1 MASLMFTRGSR
12 LPALTVRGA
21 KLFAPLWDLQG
32 RHRLLTAGIPEGAS
46 THSDDSADDDA
57 YFFHKV
63 KSKRK
68 KQLGEHPLKHKDTV
82 IEILGAVKKQIQLQ
96 KVQQN
101 NNNNDNNIVNK
112 IQANLSP
119 FVEVNNDT
127 EVEPTSASVTA
138 PVTPPLLSAAEVVAR
153 IRSNPPTL
161 PSGTH
166 KPKQSLSQNYLNN
179 KRTVAD
185 IVRAFYEDALLHC
198 KHESDVSKRKVG
210 PVVEMGPGIGAL
222 TEPLLQILGSEKFQC
237 IELDERSVKILQ
249 KKHPDLRIHVGSVLQ
264 FDYNKLS
271 FQEDEPLTIIGNLP
285 FNITSR
291 IMYALVDAAA
301 IHGAVRSAT
310 VTMQWEVS
318 EKVQSPI
325 NTKDYGILAIT
336 LQLYTHLMKRHF
348 RIPSAVFYPQPK
360 VDSAL
365 MGLHYLSPEALEDRL
380 DGVRPA
386 EIRQVLNLTFQQRR
400 KTLRNSIRNVYKAV
414 YGDERGLELAK
425 AVTERD
431 ESPALTPRVQQ
442 RADAGDH
449 FALRQRLP
457 SNWPT
462 LRPEGLT
469 PGQFVELT
477 RLVHSEENAADGGDQ
492 QDDESCD

>member
-1 MASLMFTRGSR
+1 MSRERVMQIASLMINRASR
-12 LPALTVRGA
+12 LPVSRGA
-21 KLFAPLWDLQG
+21 QLLAPPWDPQG
-32 RHRLLTAGIPEGAS
+32 RRLLTGIADFTTRS
-46 THSDDSADDDA
+46 NDHSREEDSDGNAH
-57 YFFHKV
+57 FFHRV
-63 KSKRK
+63 KRK
-68 KQLGEHPLKHKDTV
+68 KQLGEHPLQHKDTV
-82 IEILGAVKKQIQLQ
+82 TEILGAVKKELRQ
-96 KVQQN
+96 VQQH
-101 NNNNDNNIVNK
+101 NIK
-112 IQANLSP
+112 IQVSTFGEEGSDDAAA
-119 FVEVNNDT
+119 
-127 EVEPTSASVTA
+127 EPSSA
-138 PVTPPLLSAAEVVAR
+138 PVTPPLLSAAEIVSR
-153 IRSNPPTL
+153 IKSNPPTL
-161 PSGTH
+161 PSQTH

-179 KRTVAD
+179 KKTVAD
-185 IVRAFYEDALLHC
+185 IVCAFYEDALLHC
-198 KHESDVSKRKVG
+198 KHETDVSKRKVG

-222 TEPLLQILGSEKFQC
+222 TEPLLQILGKEKFQC
-237 IELDERSVKILQ
+237 IELDERSIKVLQ
-249 KKHPDLRIHVGSVLQ
+249 KKHPDLRVHEGSVLQ

-271 FQEDEPLTIIGNLP
+271 VREDEPLTIIGNLP

-291 IMYALVDAAA
+291 IMYALVDAAC

-348 RIPSAVFYPQPK
+348 RIPSTVFYPQPK

-386 EIRQVLNLTFQQRR
+386 DVRQVLNLIFQQRR
-400 KTLRNSIRNVYKAV
+400 KTLRNSIRNVYKAL
-414 YGDERGLELAK
+414 YGEDRGLELAK

-431 ESPALTPRVQQ
+431 ESPVLTPRVQQ
-442 RADAGDH
+442 RADAGDK
-449 FALRQRLP
+449 FALCQRLP
-457 SNWPT
+457 ANWPT

-477 RLVHSEENAADGGDQ
+477 RLVHREKNADDGDE
-492 QDDESCD
+492 QDHGSFD